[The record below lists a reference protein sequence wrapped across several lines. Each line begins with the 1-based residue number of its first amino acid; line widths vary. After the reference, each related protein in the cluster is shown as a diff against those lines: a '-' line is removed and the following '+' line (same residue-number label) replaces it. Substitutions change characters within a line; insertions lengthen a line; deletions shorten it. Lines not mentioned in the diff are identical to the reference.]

1 MSDAASHLPAGARPR
16 VLHVIAD
23 PRRRGAQS
31 FARDLDREL
40 RRRGQASALRALAP
54 HPDDRRS
61 PDAGRYPGAPER
73 PAAARPPGAL
83 PGPRPPAGAAPTG
96 VLGPGRLHPRT
107 LRALR
112 AAARTADVVVAH
124 GLGTLSACALA
135 LAGTRTPFVHVSSG
149 EPGRRTAGAARRL
162 HTGAL
167 LHRAAAVTAHS
178 DEARTVLLDRFRL
191 PGTVVRTIPNGRSAD
206 RYPPARDAAE
216 RRAARAGL
224 GLPAEGLL
232 VAWVGAI
239 TGEKRLDLALD
250 AVGRMPDV
258 RLAVA
263 GDGPLRAALESR
275 YECARAIFLGDLADP
290 ATLYRAAD
298 ALVLTGDVRSV
309 PGVLIEAGL
318 AGLPVVAPD
327 TGPVRAAV
335 QDGVTGVL
343 APPGDPAAFAE
354 SLAKVLAR
362 EGPALAAAA
371 RAHLLP
377 RFELGAVA
385 DAWQGLLAEV
395 ARPGRA

>member
-1 MSDAASHLPAGARPR
+1 MPDAASHLPAGARPR

-31 FARDLDREL
+31 LARDLDREL

-54 HPDDRRS
+54 HPDDRGH
-61 PDAGRYPGAPER
+61 PDAARR
-73 PAAARPPGAL
+73 PAAVPPG
-83 PGPRPPAGAAPTG
+83 GAPTG

-124 GLGTLSACALA
+124 GSGTLSACALA
-135 LAGTRTPFVHVSSG
+135 LAGTRTPFVHVS
-149 EPGRRTAGAARRL
+149 PGDLRQRTAGPARRL

-167 LHRAAAVTAHS
+167 LHRAAAVTALS
-178 DEARTVLLDRFRL
+178 EEARAVLLDRFRL

-206 RYPPARDAAE
+206 RYPPARDAAD

-232 VAWVGAI
+232 VAWVGAV
-239 TGEKRLDLALD
+239 TREKRLELALD

-263 GDGPLRAALESR
+263 GDGPLRAVLESR

-290 ATLYRAAD
+290 AVLYRAAD
-298 ALVLTGDVRSV
+298 ALVLTGDSGGV

-354 SLAKVLAR
+354 ALAKVLAR

-371 RAHLLP
+371 REHLLP

-395 ARPGRA
+395 ARPGHA